1 MKHFLLGGSHP
12 FLSLAE
18 AARILEGDAP
28 IVIGDI
34 SLFEREQWDGAAL
47 QTRLAGA
54 VKVGDIVA
62 SIPLNAFQAEDLTK
76 LILNEPRGQKVVF
89 GLTIFGTPKEQTK
102 LKQLPIQ
109 LKRSL
114 QEHEKSVRWFAGDQ
128 GGVSSAAV
136 SKLDLISSGYD
147 FQIIVHEGMVHVGW
161 TTHVQDSDSWSL
173 RDFGRPFRDATTGML
188 PPKLARLMTNLAGKE
203 IANKTLLDPF
213 CGGGTVPMEA
223 CLLGYPTIIGT
234 DIDARQVNGATQN
247 MQWLEQAHVVT
258 SEQRQRM
265 TFKVQQVETLSQV
278 VKGPIDV
285 IVTEGFM
292 GKPLNGNEQRSW
304 LEQQKREIE
313 HLWEQAF
320 TTFAALQP
328 EHGTI
333 VASIPTHRTR
343 EVTIQIDVE
352 RFAQAKGY
360 VRVDPLAAWNI
371 QAPELV
377 YAREDQRV
385 QRRICIWEKKRT

>member
-1 MKHFLLGGSHP
+1 
-12 FLSLAE
+12 
-18 AARILEGDAP
+18 
-28 IVIGDI
+28 
-34 SLFEREQWDGAAL
+34 
-47 QTRLAGA
+47 
-54 VKVGDIVA
+54 
-62 SIPLNAFQAEDLTK
+62 
-76 LILNEPRGQKVVF
+76 
-89 GLTIFGTPKEQTK
+89 
-102 LKQLPIQ
+102 
-109 LKRSL
+109 
-114 QEHEKSVRWFAGDQ
+114 
-128 GGVSSAAV
+128 
-136 SKLDLISSGYD
+136 
-147 FQIIVHEGMVHVGW
+147 
-161 TTHVQDSDSWSL
+161 
-173 RDFGRPFRDATTGML
+173 
-188 PPKLARLMTNLAGKE
+188 
-203 IANKTLLDPF
+203 
-213 CGGGTVPMEA
+213 GGTVPMEA

-320 TTFAALQP
+320 ATFAALQP